1 MPRSLAG
8 SIIQISASGSVVQV
22 IVGRA
27 VQGYAS
33 GGGAVNGSMFLAEI
47 APKAIRGLLGAF
59 MSINIM
65 LGVALGYWMNYVSI
79 LYISEESNWQWR
91 FPVLFQM
98 VCSTSIKI
106 LQVFSI
112 SRYLILIFLPL

>member
-1 MPRSLAG
+1 
-8 SIIQISASGSVVQV
+8 
-22 IVGRA
+22 
-27 VQGYAS
+27 
-33 GGGAVNGSMFLAEI
+33 VNGSMFLAEI

-59 MSINIM
+59 MGINIM

-98 VCSTSIKI
+98 VFTARLKRR
-106 LQVFSI
+106 LV
-112 SRYLILIFLPL
+112 YEMT